1 MSDRRFAVAL
11 IGCALAI
18 PEHAQTTHDFGL
30 AFVPLLAFS
39 LGQALEFQ
47 IRTLPSLAG
56 TGETVQSEASM
67 PIHSGNVG

>member
-1 MSDRRFAVAL
+1 
-11 IGCALAI
+11 LAI
-18 PEHAQTTHDFGL
+18 PEHAQMIHDFGL
-30 AFVPLLAFS
+30 GFVPLLAFS

-56 TGETVQSEASM
+56 TGETVQCEASI